1 MPFYHIISH
10 RSCVVSA
17 CVYGWVCVYACIFSP
32 SELVHFS
39 NTLNKIQKKLKFE
52 HINSKTSEESPTYSA
67 HLHIQFLFL
76 TISKFSNVPV
86 YLNLIQQRP
95 LMEIHRKESTLDLT
109 WEFHYCKGDQ
119 EHGVHALSPS
129 LSLPAQVSPP
139 PHTHTHKI
147 TYKSSMNKTT
157 RMELCWGL
165 FPMLFANPILPSR
178 CLK

>member
-1 MPFYHIISH
+1 MY
-10 RSCVVSA
+10 V
-17 CVYGWVCVYACIFSP
+17 CIFSP

-52 HINSKTSEESPTYSA
+52 HINSKTSEESPTYST

-76 TISKFSNVPV
+76 AISKFSNVPV

-119 EHGVHALSPS
+119 ELGVHALSPS
-129 LSLPAQVSPP
+129 LSLPAQVFFFFP
-139 PHTHTHKI
+139 HKI
-147 TYKSSMNKTT
+147 TYKSSMNKTR

>member
-1 MPFYHIISH
+1 MCSE
-10 RSCVVSA
+10 CT
-17 CVYGWVCVYACIFSP
+17 CVYGWVCVYVCIFSP

-52 HINSKTSEESPTYSA
+52 HINSKTSEESPTYST

-76 TISKFSNVPV
+76 AISKFSNVPV

-119 EHGVHALSPS
+119 ELGVHALSPS
-129 LSLPAQVSPP
+129 LSLPAQVFFFSHTKSHTKVQWTKQEEWSCAGGSFPCCLPTPYSPQDV
-139 PHTHTHKI
+139 
-147 TYKSSMNKTT
+147 
-157 RMELCWGL
+157 
-165 FPMLFANPILPSR
+165 
-178 CLK
+178 

>member
-1 MPFYHIISH
+1 MCSE
-10 RSCVVSA
+10 CT
-17 CVYGWVCVYACIFSP
+17 CVYGWVCVYVCIFSP

-39 NTLNKIQKKLKFE
+39 NTLNKIQKNLKFE
-52 HINSKTSEESPTYSA
+52 HINSKTSEESPTYST
-67 HLHIQFLFL
+67 HLRIQFLFL
-76 TISKFSNVPV
+76 TISKFSNVPL

-109 WEFHYCKGDQ
+109 CEFHYCKGDQ

-129 LSLPAQVSPP
+129 LSLPAQVFFFF
-139 PHTHTHKI
+139 PHKT

>member
-17 CVYGWVCVYACIFSP
+17 CVYGWVCVYVCIFSP

-129 LSLPAQVSPP
+129 LSLPAQVFF
-139 PHTHTHKI
+139 PHTHT
-147 TYKSSMNKTT
+147 KSHTKVQ
-157 RMELCWGL
+157 
-165 FPMLFANPILPSR
+165 
-178 CLK
+178 